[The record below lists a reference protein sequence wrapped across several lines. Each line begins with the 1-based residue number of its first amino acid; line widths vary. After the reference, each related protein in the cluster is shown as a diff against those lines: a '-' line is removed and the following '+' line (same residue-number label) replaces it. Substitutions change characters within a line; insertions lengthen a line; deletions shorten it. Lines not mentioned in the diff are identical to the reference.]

1 MYQVNG
7 GYETIDL
14 SNRIDMSHVCNDSYQ
29 VNTIWGDTDTWNGV
43 VPTRECLTI
52 VSILQN
58 LPDDIGDM
66 IGRRI
71 VQRTI
76 CRKLN
81 KIGRQLAWR
90 FMGAGQAP
98 SSSVLQ
104 AASQSFDDKVA
115 YNIRANGNNDWLY
128 FRPDSDGFQGSF
140 SRNFQTITM
149 EGKRFK
155 NKMDQIKGRT
165 KESVVKRKELREG
178 ILQTILDYILY
189 GDHVKEKRTIWSAT
203 THRRVRT
210 RRNTNIRSVI
220 RILNIKTLLTDKT
233 VNLFIATH
241 FPSWRRVSLCS
252 EPALRPRC
260 AYVI

>member
-14 SNRIDMSHVCNDSYQ
+14 SNLIDMSHEFNDSYQ
-29 VNTIWGDTDTWNGV
+29 VKNIWGDTDTWKGV

-81 KIGRQLAWR
+81 KIGRQLTWR

-115 YNIRANGNNDWLY
+115 CNIRLTCNHNCFC
-128 FRPDSDGFQGSF
+128 FRPDPTYFQGSF
-140 SRNFQTITM
+140 ARNFQTLSM
-149 EGKRFK
+149 EGKRFRYA
-155 NKMDQIKGRT
+155 MEQLKGRK
-165 KESVVKRKELREG
+165 KEAVVQRKQLREG
-178 ILQTILDYILY
+178 ILQTIVDYILY
-189 GDHVKEKRTIWSAT
+189 GEHDTIDDWRLPL
-203 THRRVRT
+203 RRVADLWGQREY
-210 RRNTNIRSVI
+210 NIRSLI
-220 RILNIKTLLTDKT
+220 GILSLNKFFTSKTLK
-233 VNLFIATH
+233 LFSATH
-241 FPSWRRVSLCS
+241 FTLQRK
-252 EPALRPRC
+252 
-260 AYVI
+260 